1 MVEAKSAFEVSE
13 IGITT
18 NRDNVEVFCVV
29 PGAQQRDNRGE
40 RRRGQDF
47 VNISFPE
54 DFFIL
59 ILSLGVV
66 VRYPG
71 KFWDNL
77 DRHIRGGK
85 LILSE
90 INDGS
95 ATAVTEDLENIKV
108 GD

>member
-1 MVEAKSAFEVSE
+1 VDV
-13 IGITT
+13 
-18 NRDNVEVFCVV
+18 
-29 PGAQQRDNRGE
+29 
-40 RRRGQDF
+40 
-47 VNISFPE
+47 SFPE

-66 VRYPG
+66 VRYPS
-71 KFWDNL
+71 KLWDNL
-77 DRHIRGGK
+77 DSHICGGR

-95 ATAVTEDLENIKV
+95 ATAVTEDLENMKV